1 MPPAVIGVSGKKSC
15 PFVTMP
21 AVTLAGMMAS
31 AGGGVS
37 LSVSYLACVEDKCA
51 LWDLES
57 RRCSILSIAKHLEKP
72 PAAPPA

>member
-1 MPPAVIGVSGKKSC
+1 MPPTVLGNSDKKSC

-31 AGGGVS
+31 AGGGVA

-51 LWDLES
+51 LWDS
-57 RRCSILSIAKHLEKP
+57 DNRRCALLSIAKNGETPKTQ
-72 PAAPPA
+72 